1 MAITVSGKERA
12 KKLNLEWQHYAVVE
26 SNTYIEFG
34 HRTLW
39 TTFGWLGAWRLSPAV
54 LRFGDGVGAS
64 LAVVLSHIFT
74 LLEGSS
80 LVFKNMPDAEGI
92 AVESALLAE
101 LGAVRAQWLIVH
113 LREVYVFALKH
124 HVTLVLENIS

>member
-1 MAITVSGKERA
+1 MQSQTPCNNVTLTLVLQPLS
-12 KKLNLEWQHYAVVE
+12 LNLAC
-26 SNTYIEFG
+26 
-34 HRTLW
+34 
-39 TTFGWLGAWRLSPAV
+39 WLRGQGLSPAV
-54 LRFGDGVGAS
+54 LRFGNGVGAS

-74 LLEGSS
+74 LLERSS

-113 LREVYVFALKH
+113 LREVYVFALIH